1 MYRRG
6 DENSFG
12 VNEWSMHAI
21 LWPHDFPSRYFGSSI
36 HLGRSRVAVG
46 CPHCFNNGT
55 NPNQGAVYVFDST
68 PQISFRF
75 VDIEL
80 QSFADGSFT
89 VKVPLSAVRSC
100 RTGLELTMD
109 DFSVS
114 FSGIGNM
121 ASGISIDWHAEPSQG
136 TNESVYIW
144 RVKLLEEPFD
154 SIVVTVSESPH
165 RVCTG
170 LTAPTEYGNDF
181 TAMERVSFSP
191 VSTLLG
197 VVYPKKGSNFGVTP
211 LELSPPFNVSELF
224 SDLFVVEML
233 HEVLT
238 KDDHVNRTYGSMTF
252 SNHSKESLHPFFA
265 LRRTG
270 LLMIL
275 FKIVSWMVTK
285 ALLIMVN
292 SSLFVYL
299 EKPFPVPGLMFHP
312 LRISKVFR
320 KELSGAL

>member
-1 MYRRG
+1 
-6 DENSFG
+6 
-12 VNEWSMHAI
+12 
-21 LWPHDFPSRYFGSSI
+21 
-36 HLGRSRVAVG
+36 
-46 CPHCFNNGT
+46 
-55 NPNQGAVYVFDST
+55 
-68 PQISFRF
+68 
-75 VDIEL
+75 
-80 QSFADGSFT
+80 
-89 VKVPLSAVRSC
+89 
-100 RTGLELTMD
+100 
-109 DFSVS
+109 
-114 FSGIGNM
+114 
-121 ASGISIDWHAEPSQG
+121 
-136 TNESVYIW
+136 
-144 RVKLLEEPFD
+144 
-154 SIVVTVSESPH
+154 
-165 RVCTG
+165 
-170 LTAPTEYGNDF
+170 
-181 TAMERVSFSP
+181 MERVSFSP

-292 SSLFVYL
+292 SPLFVYL